1 MDPGDIWE
9 CGRPC
14 LDGTALNWGDALAG
28 LLVIG
33 LLLYALLKDKPFMA
47 KIRQWWAERIER
59 H

>member
-1 MDPGDIWE
+1 MGPGDIWE

-14 LDGTALNWGDALAG
+14 FKGTPLNWGDALAG

-47 KIRQWWAERIER
+47 KIWQWWKGWRK
-59 H
+59 